1 MRGGGIVAGFILVPL
16 LGSCEEPDLTVPT
29 AAQVASYYTYEGQL
43 TTEMS
48 GNVVEIT
55 IRQPG
60 NQLRRGG
67 TIWAKVGPY
76 IFLFSSPTQQLL
88 QDFGGLAGVRVIT
101 TAPGGTE
108 VARSFLLRDELND
121 LTWRR
126 ALNIGGVA
134 RRDGTEQP
142 SKLEDLV
149 RWGEDH
155 TEYEYNPRYVRRR

>member
-1 MRGGGIVAGFILVPL
+1 MRGRGLVAGLILMPL
-16 LGSCEEPDLTVPT
+16 LASCEEPDLTVPT
-29 AAQVASYYTYEGQL
+29 AEQVAAYYTYEGQL
-43 TTEMS
+43 TAEMS
-48 GNVVEIT
+48 GNVAEIT

-76 IFLFSSPTQQLL
+76 IFLFSPPTQQLFE
-88 QDFGGLAGVRVIT
+88 DFGGLAGVRVIT

-108 VARSFLLRDELND
+108 VARSFLLRDDLND

-126 ALNIGGVA
+126 ALNIAGVA

-142 SKLEDLV
+142 SRLEDLV
-149 RWGEDH
+149 HWGEDH

>member
-1 MRGGGIVAGFILVPL
+1 VRGGGIVAGFILVPL

-29 AAQVASYYTYEGQL
+29 AEQVASYYTYEGQL

-126 ALNIGGVA
+126 ALNIAGVA

>member
-1 MRGGGIVAGFILVPL
+1 M
-16 LGSCEEPDLTVPT
+16 
-29 AAQVASYYTYEGQL
+29 AAYYTYEGQL

-48 GNVVEIT
+48 GNVAEIT

-67 TIWAKVGPY
+67 SIWAKVGPY
-76 IFLFSSPTQQLL
+76 VFLFSSPTQQLF

-108 VARSFLLRDELND
+108 VARSLLLRDELND

-126 ALNIGGVA
+126 ALNIAGVA

-142 SKLEDLV
+142 SKLEDLA